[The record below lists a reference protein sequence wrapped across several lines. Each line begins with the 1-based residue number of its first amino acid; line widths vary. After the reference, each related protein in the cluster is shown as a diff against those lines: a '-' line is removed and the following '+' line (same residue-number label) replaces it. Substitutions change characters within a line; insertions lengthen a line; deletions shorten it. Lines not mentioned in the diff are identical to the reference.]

1 MDTLKRENVR
11 PFTMIHTDFLDCE
24 RLTANEKMLL
34 AILMRYSYNDG
45 PPPENYPG
53 LTGLAKKTGLTK
65 RIVQDTLKVLENKGI
80 IKKQDTWPGK
90 KHICLMCI

>member
-24 RLTANEKMLL
+24 KLTANEKMLL
-34 AILMRYSYNDG
+34 AILMRYSYNYG

-53 LTGLAKKTGLTK
+53 LTGLAKKTLFPE
-65 RIVQDTLKVLENKGI
+65 D
-80 IKKQDTWPGK
+80 
-90 KHICLMCI
+90 

>member
-24 RLTANEKMLL
+24 TLTANEKMLL
-34 AILMRYSYNDG
+34 VILMRYNYNDG

-53 LTGLAKKTGLTK
+53 LTGLSKKTGLY
-65 RIVQDTLKVLENKGI
+65 RTL
-80 IKKQDTWPGK
+80 
-90 KHICLMCI
+90 